1 MNLTRI
7 LILIP
12 CLLFWGIITSCS
24 TTKEQTPAPPCED
37 YIGAPE
43 QVAQLIGGI
52 ESMYKKLRFPESMKR
67 SYTEGEVFAVYFI
80 NTGGEVDKV
89 VIQSATSV
97 AFANEVM
104 RVSRSIRFEP
114 AQNNGIP
121 VCSQFAIPIRFRAR

>member
-1 MNLTRI
+1 MKTVPI
-7 LILIP
+7 LHIISWLIFLGL
-12 CLLFWGIITSCS
+12 CTSCS
-24 TTKEQTPAPPCED
+24 STKEQALAPPCEE

-43 QVAQLIGGI
+43 QIAQLIGGM

-80 NTGGEVDKV
+80 NTAGEVDKV

-114 AQNNGIP
+114 AEDNGTR
-121 VCSQFAIPIRFRAR
+121 VCTKFAIPIRFRAR